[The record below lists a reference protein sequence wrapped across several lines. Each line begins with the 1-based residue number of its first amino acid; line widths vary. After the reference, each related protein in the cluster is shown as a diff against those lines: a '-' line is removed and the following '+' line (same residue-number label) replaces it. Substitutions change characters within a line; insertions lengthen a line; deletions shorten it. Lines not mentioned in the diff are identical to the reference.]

1 MPPLPDRSTS
11 SSSLAQYVFRFSSQR
26 VEIMTE
32 PSQIPVP
39 GDFRDKLTIETPEQ
53 TVLEFEI
60 AGIGSRFLA
69 LAYDTLIQILIGV
82 GMLVIMVV
90 VGVSVPSAAK
100 NGIWFLALIVLSYFL
115 LYFGYFTIFEVIWNG
130 QTPGKRKEGLRV
142 IKDSGRPITPAES
155 VGRNLMRI
163 VDQLPAFY
171 AVGIGSMLLSRQNKR
186 LGDFVAGTIVVHEKS
201 LLDAKPVWQ
210 SAQAG
215 QVAPATTF
223 GSERLTPEEFALIEA
238 FLNRRSSLPPD
249 VRFNMADQIARQ
261 IQPKLSLP
269 PGELF
274 YAEKL
279 LEMVAHERRS
289 SAGYS

>member
-1 MPPLPDRSTS
+1 
-11 SSSLAQYVFRFSSQR
+11 
-26 VEIMTE
+26 MTD
-32 PSQIPVP
+32 PSQNRVA

-69 LAYDTLIQILIGV
+69 LAFDTLIQIVLAIGLFV
-82 GMLVIMVV
+82 ILVI
-90 VGVSVPSAAK
+90 VGVAMPDSAK
-100 NGIWFLALIVLSYFL
+100 TGIWAIALIVLAYFV
-115 LYFGYFTIFEVIWNG
+115 LYFGYFALFEVMWNG
-130 QTPGKRKEGLRV
+130 QTPGKKKEGLRV
-142 IKDSGRPITPAES
+142 IKDSGRPITPSEA

-171 AVGIGSMLLSRQNKR
+171 AIGISSVLLSRQNKR

-201 LLDAKPVWQ
+201 LVDAKPIWQ
-210 SAQAG
+210 SEFAQQA
-215 QVAPATTF
+215 APTTTY

-238 FLNRRSSLPPD
+238 FLNRRDSLPGD
-249 VRFNMADQIARQ
+249 VRFNMADQIAKQ
-261 IQPKLSLP
+261 IRPKLTLP
-269 PGELF
+269 AGELF

-279 LEMVAHERRS
+279 LEAVAQERRS

>member
-1 MPPLPDRSTS
+1 
-11 SSSLAQYVFRFSSQR
+11 
-26 VEIMTE
+26 MTD
-32 PSQIPVP
+32 PSQIRVP

-69 LAYDTLIQILIGV
+69 LAYDTLLQILLGLGLLVVLVVAGV
-82 GMLVIMVV
+82 AMPDSAKT
-90 VGVSVPSAAK
+90 GV
-100 NGIWFLALIVLSYFL
+100 WFLAIIVLAYFL

-130 QTPGKRKEGLRV
+130 QTPGKKKEGLRV

-171 AVGIGSMLLSRQNKR
+171 AVGIGSVLLSRQNKR

-201 LLDAKPVWQ
+201 LEDAKPVWQ
-210 SAQAG
+210 SLQAG
-215 QVAPATTF
+215 QVPHTTTF
-223 GSERLTPEEFALIEA
+223 GSERLTPEEFALVET
-238 FLNRRSSLPPD
+238 FLNRRSSLPSD

-261 IQPKLSLP
+261 IRPKLSLP
-269 PGELF
+269 PGELL

-279 LEMVAHERRS
+279 LEAVAQERRS

>member
-1 MPPLPDRSTS
+1 
-11 SSSLAQYVFRFSSQR
+11 
-26 VEIMTE
+26 MTD
-32 PSQIPVP
+32 PSQIHVP

-69 LAYDTLIQILIGV
+69 LAFDTLLQILLGIGL
-82 GMLVIMVV
+82 LVIMVV
-90 VGVSVPSAAK
+90 VGIAMPDSAK
-100 NGIWFLALIVLSYFL
+100 GGIWVIALIALAYFVLF
-115 LYFGYFTIFEVIWNG
+115 FGYFAIFEVIWNG
-130 QTPGKRKEGLRV
+130 QTPGKKKEGLRV
-142 IKDSGRPITPAES
+142 IKDSGRPITPSEA

-171 AVGIGSMLLSRQNKR
+171 AIGISSALLSRQNKR

-201 LLDAKPVWQ
+201 LVDAKPVWQ
-210 SAQAG
+210 SPLAG
-215 QVAPATTF
+215 QAAPTTAY

-238 FLNRRSSLPPD
+238 FLNRRDSLPGD
-249 VRFNMADQIARQ
+249 VRFSMADQIAKQ
-261 IQPKLSLP
+261 IRPKLTLP
-269 PGELF
+269 AGELF

-279 LEMVAHERRS
+279 LEAVAHERRS